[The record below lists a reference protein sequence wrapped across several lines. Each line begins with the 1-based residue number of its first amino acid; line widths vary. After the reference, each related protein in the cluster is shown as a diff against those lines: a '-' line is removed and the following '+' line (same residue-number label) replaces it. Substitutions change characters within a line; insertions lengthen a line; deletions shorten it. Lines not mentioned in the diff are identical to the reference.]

1 MGFINQQTSLGG
13 TILQG
18 HTVMGTRFFGSFSEG
33 EQSCSIEN
41 IENIEITYKQNKE
54 TEYVPPLRAPI
65 ESRCLLPL
73 SWAMECQES
82 LRCLELVHKTTAH
95 WFSWKTVHFEGFFG
109 VSDN

>member
-1 MGFINQQTSLGG
+1 MK
-13 TILQG
+13 
-18 HTVMGTRFFGSFSEG
+18 H
-33 EQSCSIEN
+33 
-41 IENIEITYKQNKE
+41 ENIEITYKQNKE

-82 LRCLELVHKTTAH
+82 LRCLELVHKPTAH

>member
-1 MGFINQQTSLGG
+1 MK
-13 TILQG
+13 
-18 HTVMGTRFFGSFSEG
+18 H
-33 EQSCSIEN
+33 
-41 IENIEITYKQNKE
+41 ENIEITYKQNRE

-82 LRCLELVHKTTAH
+82 LRCLEISSTSPLPIG
-95 WFSWKTVHFEGFFG
+95 FSWKTVHFEGFFW

>member
-1 MGFINQQTSLGG
+1 MK
-13 TILQG
+13 
-18 HTVMGTRFFGSFSEG
+18 H
-33 EQSCSIEN
+33 
-41 IENIEITYKQNKE
+41 ENIEITYKQNRE

-82 LRCLELVHKTTAH
+82 LRCLEISSTSPLPIGFPGKQCIL
-95 WFSWKTVHFEGFFG
+95 KGFFW